1 MMNPTI
7 VKLDEMRVAGLQI
20 RTTNEAECGPN
31 PKIGEL
37 WQRYY
42 QLEYPFKTPHQ
53 KEPGVVLGVY
63 CDYEGD
69 ETGEY
74 SLLVGTE
81 VAKEGELPGELTV
94 KTLPASTYAVFT
106 TRVGPMV
113 EVVMEAWAKVWEW
126 SQQPGNKRTF
136 TGDFERYDGVRCADP
151 NNAQVDLYIAI
162 SEE

>member
-1 MMNPTI
+1 MNPTI

-20 RTTNEAECGPN
+20 RTTNAAECGPN

-37 WQRYY
+37 WKRYY
-42 QLEYPFKTPHQ
+42 QDEHPFKTPHQ

-63 CDYEGD
+63 SDYDSD

-81 VAKEGELPGELTV
+81 VEKDGELPAELTV

-113 EVVMEAWAKVWEW
+113 EVVMEAWAHVWEW
-126 SQQPGNKRTF
+126 SQQLENKRTF

-151 NNAQVDLYIAI
+151 NHAQVDLYIAI
-162 SEE
+162 SED